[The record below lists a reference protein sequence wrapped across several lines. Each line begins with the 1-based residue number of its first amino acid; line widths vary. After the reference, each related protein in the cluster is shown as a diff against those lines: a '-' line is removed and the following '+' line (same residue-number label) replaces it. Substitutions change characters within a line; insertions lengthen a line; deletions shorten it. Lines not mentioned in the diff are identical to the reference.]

1 MNDEDKK
8 LLLELREQI
17 TDLIATVADLALL
30 DAIRQGTPI
39 TQGGK
44 PTVSAEEKQAEIF
57 TRLSRMLDRVGDLTG
72 PEPPAP

>member
-39 TQGGK
+39 AQGGK
-44 PTVSAEEKQAEIF
+44 PASAEEKQAEIF
-57 TRLSRMLDRVGDLTG
+57 TRLSRMLGRIG
-72 PEPPAP
+72 EPPAGV

>member
-1 MNDEDKK
+1 MNDEDKE

-30 DAIRQGTPI
+30 DAIRQGTSI
-39 TQGGK
+39 AQGGK

-57 TRLSRMLDRVGDLTG
+57 TRLSRMLDRVGG
-72 PEPPAP
+72 AGA